1 MPLRRQFTAISAL
14 IIVTLCGYAVSA
26 LFGPLSPIASAALV
40 LFSALVIWRVSAW
53 CRRRAEARIEI
64 QALSAERLAT
74 LGEAA
79 AGIGHEINNPLAY
92 IHSNLHGL
100 NEDIE
105 AYNAFISVLDSASD
119 HLEIRNPFYQKAL
132 SAYHNLDV
140 AEVCKGAPERLKDC
154 LEGIAHIERIVADMQ
169 TLSRRGDASMQ
180 VADINTDLQAVF
192 NIIRS
197 RLPANVNLELD
208 LITPPLMLCHPSRF
222 AQVIMNM
229 MINALHA
236 IGEETGTVSVRQYHR
251 GDIFYT
257 EISDSG
263 CGMSPEV
270 QAHIFEPFFTTRA
283 EGKGTGIGLALCY
296 KLIEE
301 HQGTISVDSREGEG
315 TRFTLALPVRNGE
328 KDNVN

>member
-1 MPLRRQFTAISAL
+1 MPLRRQFPAISAL
-14 IIVTLCGYAVSA
+14 MIVTLCGYAFSA
-26 LFGPLSPIASAALV
+26 LFGPLSPLANAGLVLMSALV
-40 LFSALVIWRVSAW
+40 LWRVSAW
-53 CRRRAEARIEI
+53 CRKRAEAQIEL
-64 QALSAERLAT
+64 QAHSAERLAT

-100 NEDIE
+100 NDDIE
-105 AYNAFISVLDSASD
+105 AYNQFISVLDSASD
-119 HLEIRNPFYQKAL
+119 HLDIRNPFYQKAL
-132 SAYHNLDV
+132 SAYHSLDV

-154 LEGIAHIERIVADMQ
+154 LEGIGRIERIVSDMQ
-169 TLSRRGDASMQ
+169 TLSRRSDASMQ
-180 VADINTDLQAVF
+180 VADINADLPAVF

-197 RLPANVNLELD
+197 RLPANVNLELE
-208 LITPPLMLCHPSRF
+208 LISPPLMLCHPSRF

-236 IGEETGTVSVRQYHR
+236 FDDEPGVLSIRQYQR

-257 EISDSG
+257 EISDTG

-301 HQGTISVDSREGEG
+301 HQGTISVDSRMGEG
-315 TRFTLALPVRNGE
+315 TRFTLALPIRNGE
-328 KDNVN
+328 KDHVN

>member
-1 MPLRRQFTAISAL
+1 
-14 IIVTLCGYAVSA
+14 
-26 LFGPLSPIASAALV
+26 
-40 LFSALVIWRVSAW
+40 
-53 CRRRAEARIEI
+53 
-64 QALSAERLAT
+64 
-74 LGEAA
+74 
-79 AGIGHEINNPLAY
+79 
-92 IHSNLHGL
+92 
-100 NEDIE
+100 
-105 AYNAFISVLDSASD
+105 
-119 HLEIRNPFYQKAL
+119 
-132 SAYHNLDV
+132 
-140 AEVCKGAPERLKDC
+140 
-154 LEGIAHIERIVADMQ
+154 MQ

-197 RLPANVNLELD
+197 RLPANVTLELD

-328 KDNVN
+328 KDHVN